1 MKKQDVDTGDFLPQE
16 MQNWTVLFTGC
27 MRKKIS
33 RNQMELEFYTKAGSL
48 IQEKPLEERRNR
60 IWECTLEQMYV
71 KEIAAQ
77 KDTLLD
83 ETEYDAT
90 LIYEGQ
96 EKPIV
101 VKALTV
107 KEKLRNR
114 RFKSLRFQR
123 MEIRRRQI

>member
-1 MKKQDVDTGDFLPQE
+1 M
-16 MQNWTVLFTGC
+16 
-27 MRKKIS
+27 
-33 RNQMELEFYTKAGSL
+33 
-48 IQEKPLEERRNR
+48 
-60 IWECTLEQMYV
+60 
-71 KEIAAQ
+71 KEIAAPEGY
-77 KDTLLD
+77 LLE

-114 RFKSLRFQR
+114 RFRSLRFQR
-123 MEIRRRQI
+123 MESRRRQI